1 MNDDEHIKQSFGYNR
16 LGEKIKSCVKCRN
29 KRNKYNNKKV
39 SYIAS
44 TRTPDTIEDEKYT
57 IVMDVETNGF
67 IKTRN
72 AQPTSNNISQ
82 FPHIVQFNYLQKV
95 EIVKKSRIILSNLM
109 GGQY

>member
-1 MNDDEHIKQSFGYNR
+1 MSGQSEEDKYIKCKGCGCKYMNDDEHIKQSFGYNR

-72 AQPTSNNISQ
+72 AQPT
-82 FPHIVQFNYLQKV
+82 
-95 EIVKKSRIILSNLM
+95 
-109 GGQY
+109 